1 VRALL
6 ERSGEFFDR
15 DRHRTEARHGGGTK
29 FTKFTRNTKKPFG
42 FVIDFVIFVVL
53 VIFVAAAVGRV
64 S

>member
-1 VRALL
+1 VTR
-6 ERSGEFFDR
+6 RSQR
-15 DRHRTEARHGGGTK
+15 DAVETRHGGGTK

-42 FVIDFVIFVVL
+42 FVIGFVIFVVL